1 MDDEPDNHMANGLAG
16 DVQGRDHRAAGNGK
30 RVATWFGVAMVTGE
44 NPLPLHILDDLMDHS
59 STATTEISTRV
70 IGGEKQKMV
79 LRVWE
84 NN

>member
-1 MDDEPDNHMANGLAG
+1 
-16 DVQGRDHRAAGNGK
+16 
-30 RVATWFGVAMVTGE
+30 MVTGE
-44 NPLPLHILDDLMDHS
+44 NPVPLHILDDLMGHS